1 MMVESIDNASYFS
14 TYSQISVPS
23 VEKNPVPTVKE
34 TKDLTKST
42 KKEEQKLQSP
52 PEEETD
58 SAVSQNEIDAAI
70 VALEDLNRHFETHL
84 NFSKDESTGDTVVKI
99 INSETDEVVR
109 QIPSEEILRI
119 ASKMQDVIG
128 VLFDKEY

>member
-1 MMVESIDNASYFS
+1 MVESIDNASYFS

-23 VEKNPVPTVKE
+23 VEKNPVPAVKE

-42 KKEEQKLQSP
+42 KKEDQKLQSP

-58 SAVSQNEIDAAI
+58 SAVSQDEIDAAI

-84 NFSKDESTGDTVVKI
+84 NFSKDESTGDTIVKI